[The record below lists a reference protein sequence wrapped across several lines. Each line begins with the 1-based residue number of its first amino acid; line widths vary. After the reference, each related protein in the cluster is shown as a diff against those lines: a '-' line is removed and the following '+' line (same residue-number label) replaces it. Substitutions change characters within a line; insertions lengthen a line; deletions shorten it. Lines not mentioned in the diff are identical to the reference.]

1 MRAHLSNAAYGVL
14 DYAAYPVG
22 MLLAAPMLL
31 KHLGVTQYG
40 VWVVATAAVN
50 AGSIVASGFGDAN
63 IQYVASA
70 RSRRD
75 SGALLNAVRSM
86 LGINLILGGALALVS
101 WMLAPVAVRHIVP
114 SDAGLQ
120 IACLWSLRI
129 ASLLMPVRAVES
141 VCISTQR
148 AFERYG
154 AAVLISIVARLLALA
169 SAVPLAIYGEG
180 VGTIMAVGGAVIFLG
195 TVAQLIRLKQHLGAA
210 SLSPRFDRRATAA
223 LWSFGAFSWM
233 QAVAGVIF
241 SQADRLILGVSLG
254 AAAVTGYALCVQM
267 AQPIYGVA
275 AAGLHFL
282 FPYLSRRQ
290 AIDSPA
296 DLKHTILTAFAANV
310 LLVSL
315 GTATVLLFGRSLLQ
329 AWVGDAVAKSGGS
342 LLTPIVWSFAL
353 LGINVTGYYAL
364 LAFGR
369 VRTVTWITI
378 TGGIAMLLM
387 VIWLLPRTGIAG
399 VATARVVYG
408 VVTLLMYVP
417 LLRLVRKSASDALP
431 LSGIGPVCEEA

>member
-1 MRAHLSNAAYGVL
+1 MRVHFSNAAFGVI
-14 DYAAYPVG
+14 DYAAYPIG

-31 KHLGVTQYG
+31 KYLGVTQYG
-40 VWVVATAAVN
+40 VWVVATAAVS
-50 AGSIVASGFGDAN
+50 AGSIIASGFGDAN

-70 RSRRD
+70 RSHGD
-75 SGALLNAVRSM
+75 TGALLNAVRSM
-86 LGINLILGGALALVS
+86 LGINLVLGGALAIVS
-101 WMLAPVAVRHIVP
+101 WMIAPIAVRHVVP
-114 SDAGLQ
+114 SDASLQ

-154 AAVLISIVARLLALA
+154 PAVRISIVARLLALA
-169 SAVPLAIYGEG
+169 SAVPLASFGSG
-180 VGTIMAVGGAVIFLG
+180 VGTIMAVTGALIVLG
-195 TVAQLIRLKQHLGAA
+195 TVAQLIRLRQHLGAT
-210 SLSPRFDRRATAA
+210 SLSPRFDRRATTA

-290 AIDSPA
+290 AIDPPA
-296 DLKHTILTAFAANV
+296 ALKQTIFKAFVVNL
-310 LLVSL
+310 LLVSA
-315 GTATVLLFGRSLLQ
+315 GTATALLFGRWLLH
-329 AWVGDAVAKSGGS
+329 AWVGDAVAKSAGS
-342 LLTPIVWSFAL
+342 LLAPIVWSFAL
-353 LGINVTGYYAL
+353 LGINVTAYYAL

-369 VRTVTWITI
+369 IRTVTWLTI
-378 TGGIAMLLM
+378 SGGTAMLLM
-387 VIWLLPRTGIAG
+387 VVRMLPRISIEG

-417 LLRLVRKSASDALP
+417 LLRLLRSSTGDALP
-431 LSGIGPVCEEA
+431 VSGIDPVCEEA